1 MNFVLDTNLVS
12 ETRKPRPDAGV
23 VSWQEAQDAARLFIT
38 TITLGEVWQ
47 GFHSLPTGH
56 PDYASIKAFAN
67 DLARRYRVLNLDA
80 RAAAMW
86 GRMTAEAAQ
95 PLPLRDSF
103 IAAIARSRGF
113 TVVTRDAGPFE
124 RAGYKVL
131 NPWS

>member
-1 MNFVLDTNLVS
+1 MNFVLDTNAVS
-12 ETRKPRPDAGV
+12 ESRKPRPNAGLLR
-23 VSWQEAQDAARLFIT
+23 WQEAHDAARLFVT
-38 TITLGEVWQ
+38 TVTMGEVWQ
-47 GFHSLPTGH
+47 GFHTLPAGH
-56 PDYASIKAFAN
+56 PDYASIKAFAD
-67 DLARRYRVLNLDA
+67 DLSRRYRVLNFDA

-113 TVVTRDAGPFE
+113 TVVTRDVGPFE
-124 RAGYKVL
+124 RAGCKVL

>member
-1 MNFVLDTNLVS
+1 MFV
-12 ETRKPRPDAGV
+12 
-23 VSWQEAQDAARLFIT
+23 T
-38 TITLGEVWQ
+38 TITVGEVWQ
-47 GFHSLPTGH
+47 GFHRLPLSH
-56 PDYASIKAFAN
+56 PDYARIKAFAN

-86 GRMTAEAAQ
+86 GRMTAEVAQ

-113 TVVTRDAGPFE
+113 TVVTRDVGPFE
-124 RAGYKVL
+124 RAGCKVL